1 MNIGKAIEGSG
12 FFGILLVASAA
23 DSISG
28 IAVAISLVI
37 CTALMFI
44 GNTISGRQ
52 EELWNLLKHIKGLTR
67 T

>member
-44 GNTISGRQ
+44 GNTISGR
-52 EELWNLLKHIKGLTR
+52 
-67 T
+67 